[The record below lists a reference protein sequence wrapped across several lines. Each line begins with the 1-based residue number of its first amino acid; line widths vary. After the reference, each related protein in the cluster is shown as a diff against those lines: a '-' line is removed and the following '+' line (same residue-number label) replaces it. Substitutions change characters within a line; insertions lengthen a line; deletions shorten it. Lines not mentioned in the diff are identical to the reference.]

1 MKKVFVSVVLAL
13 AAGLLLGSG
22 CAKERPAGDL
32 SLQKVLEKKTL
43 VLGLDDAFPPMG
55 FRNENNEIVGFDIDV
70 AREVC
75 KRLGIELVP
84 QPIDWNAKEQE
95 LNTGKIDCIWNGFTI
110 TPARQEQ
117 LNFTEPYVANAQ
129 VLVVRADVPISKL
142 SELAGK
148 QVGLQAGSSAA
159 DALEGA
165 AEFKATLAKVV
176 EFKDNLTALMDLE
189 ARGVDAVA
197 MDLLVANDNIGR
209 SGKAYRILE
218 ERLAPEE
225 YGVGFRKGDQALRDA
240 VQAQLSA
247 MAKDGALAEIAVR
260 WFGADITT
268 VKEGVR
274 SGRNRGRGQDAAANA
289 GGDGCFPPDFRA
301 DAVAGVA
308 AGAGGGVWADVAPPV
323 AERGGERVHAG
334 DAGHAADP
342 ATDLPIFCAL
352 LLVRRFVRSVHGGGG
367 GVCDQLRGVFRGN
380 LSGGDR
386 GDSGGPA

>member
-1 MKKVFVSVVLAL
+1 MKKCVVATVLMLVVSLMLFA
-13 AAGLLLGSG
+13 G
-22 CAKERPAGDL
+22 CAKEKPTVDL

-43 VLGLDDAFPPMG
+43 VVGLDDAFPPMG

-117 LNFTEPYVANAQ
+117 LNFTQPYVGNAQ
-129 VLVVRADVPISKL
+129 VLVVRADVPIAKL

-159 DALEGA
+159 DALDA
-165 AEFKATLAKVV
+165 ATEFKATLAKVV

-189 ARGVDAVA
+189 ARGVDAVV
-197 MDLLVANDNIGR
+197 MDLLVANDNIAR

-260 WFGADITT
+260 WCGADITT
-268 VKEGVR
+268 VK
-274 SGRNRGRGQDAAANA
+274 
-289 GGDGCFPPDFRA
+289 
-301 DAVAGVA
+301 
-308 AGAGGGVWADVAPPV
+308 
-323 AERGGERVHAG
+323 
-334 DAGHAADP
+334 
-342 ATDLPIFCAL
+342 
-352 LLVRRFVRSVHGGGG
+352 
-367 GVCDQLRGVFRGN
+367 
-380 LSGGDR
+380 
-386 GDSGGPA
+386 